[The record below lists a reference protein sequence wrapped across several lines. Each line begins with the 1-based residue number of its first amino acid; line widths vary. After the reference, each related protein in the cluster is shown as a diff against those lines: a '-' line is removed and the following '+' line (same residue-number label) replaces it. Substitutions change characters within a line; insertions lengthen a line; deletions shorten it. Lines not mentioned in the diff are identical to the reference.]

1 MWVNGQQSASNQAP
15 SIVTRFY
22 QQDGDGNGEVAEIPG
37 LYYLGD
43 INGSETNGIVAPTI
57 HTIDRDG
64 THNYYDLQGR
74 RLNGKPNK
82 GIYIENGKKH
92 VAR

>member
-1 MWVNGQQSASNQAP
+1 MAAV
-15 SIVTRFY
+15 
-22 QQDGDGNGEVAEIPG
+22 
-37 LYYLGD
+37 
-43 INGSETNGIVAPTI
+43 PTI

-64 THNYYDLQGR
+64 THNYFNLQGR

>member
-1 MWVNGQQSASNQAP
+1 MEQAP